1 MSDSQE
7 NTSGDWK
14 PLYDSMLEKTNK
26 AIEGVNNA
34 DVDWF
39 LRDTNVP
46 LADRP
51 SATSNDNDSGSLDSQ
66 NEDAHTNAS
75 FQVSLSPLMPI
86 LNAHD
91 TTVNKAK
98 PSVSPVMEEEALP
111 NVIKDFSLD
120 SSSQPSVKRR
130 TSVSSAGS
138 YSSIE
143 SSSSSGGF
151 FSKLKNRLQ
160 RVESASKA
168 TDSNHASV
176 SSKSTHE
183 DSGSHSPQLP
193 REKTDGQSCSR
204 VGRVSAPREDCPRD
218 DCVKDLTEDPR
229 LREYIQ
235 FFRQEHRHES
245 CLKHREEKI
254 DIDSSSNHQNFT
266 PSQHSKLSSFLRK
279 MNLGSDQA
287 KTVDRTF
294 GSEVSHE
301 SESSTKAHRYPEQ
314 IPSKLE
320 QVRPLKHVAF
330 HSQTFLIDPPQQIP
344 SRTPRRGNVE
354 ILPSGV
360 VRVNPLTEADKVA
373 IEKSLR
379 GQGGGLVVGGSGAL
393 GLIEKDTPETTSTS
407 TEVSSEEKNDSEEPD
422 VKINQHAK
430 LLGIEKPMIHLKR
443 KSGYSIPVKKM
454 ALDLMYTRCCHLR
467 EIMPIPAISKQIPEG
482 SMAPLPILQLRNP
495 KPTMVEI
502 QTFADFIRIAP
513 IICISLDGVSLSLEQ
528 FNVLLSA
535 MCAKTQLEKLSLRN
549 TPIDAEGWMLLC
561 WFLSR
566 NRVINRLDITQC
578 PPLSL
583 NLLKRKKKADP
594 EQDVVS
600 RMVCNHENRSDMDWP
615 LLTAALVAR
624 GGIEELILTGCCI
637 TDLSAFNSLIK
648 QAVCIKTYKLG
659 LAYNQLSP
667 QQLSVVF
674 ENWVLSPI
682 CRGLDLGYN
691 DLLSAKYLTVFL
703 HHKRSKCIK
712 NTVSD
717 SQIGFLSL
725 NATNLNFNE
734 IFREF
739 FQNFIVRLP
748 KLKYLDMS
756 NNPKLFRSLD
766 LSMNLSPQESIFQ
779 RDEYP
784 QEKKKTGNGGPCTPV
799 DQGDDGKESVTTTL
813 PLTRLDTTHTST
825 SLLATHEQG
834 NSSEAINTYFC
845 SSLPRFQS
853 LARLHLENNGLSTE
867 SLKALFETLPFCN
880 TLNYLSIV
888 GNDLDIYSA
897 TSLLQC
903 LRTSTSLITVDA
915 DYRHVPELFKEK
927 VSLYSMRNMDHF
939 FKKNIKKTNDGDG
952 AHTELTAGSL
962 ANELSLL
969 LARKPDEKLDLQSPH
984 VLQIIK
990 KIRSHRLIL
999 RETFKDLFDLQ
1010 YKGKLNMDG
1019 KETLVRL
1026 LFVDSA
1032 LEWALKLID
1041 TSLVDRD
1048 ESFTSTDLINMNSA
1062 EDEKSESKASMMSKL
1077 RESYLHESYTP
1088 LPVTSHSLP
1097 SSRQQSFNSLSH
1109 LDKEEGSAMK
1119 LQRLSSSNLFQNLNS
1134 TSGEEI
1140 RLKLLNED
1148 GCDLDSFIDAL
1159 SKARDKGIAMKE
1171 LFANWNENGIEN
1183 GSKEKGEEHCEQKH
1197 RVMNCPVPREHES
1210 SLVPVS
1216 EDAPAS
1222 VNKMKAMVETYDKVL
1237 GELSK

>member
-66 NEDAHTNAS
+66 TEDAHTNAS

-86 LNAHD
+86 SNAHD

-138 YSSIE
+138 HSSIE

-168 TDSNHASV
+168 TDSNHASI

-314 IPSKLE
+314 ISSKLE

-407 TEVSSEEKNDSEEPD
+407 TE
-422 VKINQHAK
+422 
-430 LLGIEKPMIHLKR
+430 
-443 KSGYSIPVKKM
+443 
-454 ALDLMYTRCCHLR
+454 
-467 EIMPIPAISKQIPEG
+467 
-482 SMAPLPILQLRNP
+482 
-495 KPTMVEI
+495 
-502 QTFADFIRIAP
+502 
-513 IICISLDGVSLSLEQ
+513 
-528 FNVLLSA
+528 
-535 MCAKTQLEKLSLRN
+535 
-549 TPIDAEGWMLLC
+549 
-561 WFLSR
+561 
-566 NRVINRLDITQC
+566 
-578 PPLSL
+578 
-583 NLLKRKKKADP
+583 
-594 EQDVVS
+594 
-600 RMVCNHENRSDMDWP
+600 
-615 LLTAALVAR
+615 
-624 GGIEELILTGCCI
+624 
-637 TDLSAFNSLIK
+637 
-648 QAVCIKTYKLG
+648 
-659 LAYNQLSP
+659 
-667 QQLSVVF
+667 
-674 ENWVLSPI
+674 
-682 CRGLDLGYN
+682 
-691 DLLSAKYLTVFL
+691 
-703 HHKRSKCIK
+703 
-712 NTVSD
+712 
-717 SQIGFLSL
+717 
-725 NATNLNFNE
+725 
-734 IFREF
+734 
-739 FQNFIVRLP
+739 
-748 KLKYLDMS
+748 
-756 NNPKLFRSLD
+756 
-766 LSMNLSPQESIFQ
+766 
-779 RDEYP
+779 
-784 QEKKKTGNGGPCTPV
+784 
-799 DQGDDGKESVTTTL
+799 
-813 PLTRLDTTHTST
+813 
-825 SLLATHEQG
+825 
-834 NSSEAINTYFC
+834 
-845 SSLPRFQS
+845 
-853 LARLHLENNGLSTE
+853 
-867 SLKALFETLPFCN
+867 
-880 TLNYLSIV
+880 
-888 GNDLDIYSA
+888 
-897 TSLLQC
+897 
-903 LRTSTSLITVDA
+903 
-915 DYRHVPELFKEK
+915 
-927 VSLYSMRNMDHF
+927 
-939 FKKNIKKTNDGDG
+939 
-952 AHTELTAGSL
+952 
-962 ANELSLL
+962 
-969 LARKPDEKLDLQSPH
+969 
-984 VLQIIK
+984 
-990 KIRSHRLIL
+990 
-999 RETFKDLFDLQ
+999 
-1010 YKGKLNMDG
+1010 
-1019 KETLVRL
+1019 
-1026 LFVDSA
+1026 
-1032 LEWALKLID
+1032 
-1041 TSLVDRD
+1041 
-1048 ESFTSTDLINMNSA
+1048 
-1062 EDEKSESKASMMSKL
+1062 
-1077 RESYLHESYTP
+1077 
-1088 LPVTSHSLP
+1088 
-1097 SSRQQSFNSLSH
+1097 
-1109 LDKEEGSAMK
+1109 
-1119 LQRLSSSNLFQNLNS
+1119 
-1134 TSGEEI
+1134 
-1140 RLKLLNED
+1140 
-1148 GCDLDSFIDAL
+1148 
-1159 SKARDKGIAMKE
+1159 
-1171 LFANWNENGIEN
+1171 
-1183 GSKEKGEEHCEQKH
+1183 
-1197 RVMNCPVPREHES
+1197 
-1210 SLVPVS
+1210 
-1216 EDAPAS
+1216 
-1222 VNKMKAMVETYDKVL
+1222 
-1237 GELSK
+1237 

>member
-86 LNAHD
+86 SNAHD

-111 NVIKDFSLD
+111 NVIKDFSRD

-193 REKTDGQSCSR
+193 REKTDDQSCSR
-204 VGRVSAPREDCPRD
+204 VGRVSAPREDCPRY

-393 GLIEKDTPETTSTS
+393 GLIEKDTPETISTS

-430 LLGIEKPMIHLKR
+430 LLGIEKPMIHSKR

-467 EIMPIPAISKQIPEG
+467 EIMPIPAILKQIPEG

-561 WFLSR
+561 
-566 NRVINRLDITQC
+566 
-578 PPLSL
+578 
-583 NLLKRKKKADP
+583 
-594 EQDVVS
+594 
-600 RMVCNHENRSDMDWP
+600 
-615 LLTAALVAR
+615 
-624 GGIEELILTGCCI
+624 
-637 TDLSAFNSLIK
+637 
-648 QAVCIKTYKLG
+648 
-659 LAYNQLSP
+659 
-667 QQLSVVF
+667 
-674 ENWVLSPI
+674 
-682 CRGLDLGYN
+682 
-691 DLLSAKYLTVFL
+691 
-703 HHKRSKCIK
+703 
-712 NTVSD
+712 
-717 SQIGFLSL
+717 
-725 NATNLNFNE
+725 
-734 IFREF
+734 
-739 FQNFIVRLP
+739 
-748 KLKYLDMS
+748 
-756 NNPKLFRSLD
+756 
-766 LSMNLSPQESIFQ
+766 
-779 RDEYP
+779 
-784 QEKKKTGNGGPCTPV
+784 
-799 DQGDDGKESVTTTL
+799 
-813 PLTRLDTTHTST
+813 
-825 SLLATHEQG
+825 
-834 NSSEAINTYFC
+834 
-845 SSLPRFQS
+845 
-853 LARLHLENNGLSTE
+853 
-867 SLKALFETLPFCN
+867 
-880 TLNYLSIV
+880 
-888 GNDLDIYSA
+888 
-897 TSLLQC
+897 
-903 LRTSTSLITVDA
+903 
-915 DYRHVPELFKEK
+915 
-927 VSLYSMRNMDHF
+927 
-939 FKKNIKKTNDGDG
+939 
-952 AHTELTAGSL
+952 
-962 ANELSLL
+962 
-969 LARKPDEKLDLQSPH
+969 
-984 VLQIIK
+984 
-990 KIRSHRLIL
+990 
-999 RETFKDLFDLQ
+999 
-1010 YKGKLNMDG
+1010 
-1019 KETLVRL
+1019 
-1026 LFVDSA
+1026 
-1032 LEWALKLID
+1032 
-1041 TSLVDRD
+1041 
-1048 ESFTSTDLINMNSA
+1048 
-1062 EDEKSESKASMMSKL
+1062 
-1077 RESYLHESYTP
+1077 
-1088 LPVTSHSLP
+1088 
-1097 SSRQQSFNSLSH
+1097 
-1109 LDKEEGSAMK
+1109 
-1119 LQRLSSSNLFQNLNS
+1119 
-1134 TSGEEI
+1134 
-1140 RLKLLNED
+1140 
-1148 GCDLDSFIDAL
+1148 
-1159 SKARDKGIAMKE
+1159 
-1171 LFANWNENGIEN
+1171 
-1183 GSKEKGEEHCEQKH
+1183 
-1197 RVMNCPVPREHES
+1197 
-1210 SLVPVS
+1210 
-1216 EDAPAS
+1216 
-1222 VNKMKAMVETYDKVL
+1222 
-1237 GELSK
+1237 